1 MNSRSGFSEE
11 ELRFFDTLHE
21 QFPDNVLIR
30 TEHGFDMSSTIQV
43 VVDVAGILNIV
54 IPSVVAAV
62 ELVLM
67 YRIQKR
73 QNELSEKELQ
83 LHRKEFQLEQ
93 EKADKNEFEI
103 RVSSNGETE
112 IIVKTSDVESL
123 LETPDN
129 LELYLEKMGEKLS
142 LINE

>member
-1 MNSRSGFSEE
+1 M
-11 ELRFFDTLHE
+11 
-21 QFPDNVLIR
+21 
-30 TEHGFDMSSTIQV
+30 
-43 VVDVAGILNIV
+43 
-54 IPSVVAAV
+54 
-62 ELVLM
+62 
-67 YRIQKR
+67 
-73 QNELSEKELQ
+73 Q